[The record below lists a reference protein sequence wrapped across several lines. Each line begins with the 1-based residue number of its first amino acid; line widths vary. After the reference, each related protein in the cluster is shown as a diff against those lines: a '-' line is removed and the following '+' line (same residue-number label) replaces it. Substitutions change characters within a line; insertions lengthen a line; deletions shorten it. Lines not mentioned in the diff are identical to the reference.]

1 MNGRTRRATCAGMLG
16 LEAIVF
22 ALTTPVLL
30 TLTDVETPTGVG
42 LGVGL
47 TVACVLVAGL
57 VRRPGGLQLG
67 FVLQVAALG
76 LGVLVPMMFLL
87 GAVFLALYTAAYVV
101 GARIDREKA
110 EAEAAWAAEQG
121 SAATGT
127 PGQPGAPA
135 PGH

>member
-22 ALTTPVLL
+22 ALTTPALL
-30 TLTDVETPTGVG
+30 TLTDVETSTGVG

-47 TVACVLVAGL
+47 AVACVLVAGL

-67 FVLQVAALG
+67 FVLQVAALALG
-76 LGVLVPMMFLL
+76 LLVPMMFLL
-87 GAVFLALYTAAYVV
+87 GSVFLALYAAAYVV
-101 GARIDREKA
+101 GGRIDREKA

-121 SAATGT
+121 SAATGA
-127 PGQPGAPA
+127 PGRPGAPA